1 MAGNEVSLAQGERL
15 RLARQQ
21 AGHKTATD
29 GWNAVKRSTKSS
41 ISKDAYIQ
49 HENGHRSLKSQAR
62 DYAAGYGV
70 PEEWLVWGKN
80 PPEWAGGDESSERP
94 RSIPIISW
102 VAAGD
107 LADPSHHLPEGSETL
122 ELGDLGPGEFFAT
135 RVRGDS
141 MDRIAPDDALLVVNR
156 QDIDLVRGGRYIF
169 TLGGKTTF
177 KRYGEDPPHLLPES
191 LNPSHHPRILKP
203 ADKWSVVGRVRK
215 VIIDV

>member
-62 DYAAGYGV
+62 DYAAAYSV

-80 PPEWAGGDESSERP
+80 PPEWAGGPDGSSRP
-94 RSIPIISW
+94 RTIPVISW

-107 LADPSHHLPEGSETL
+107 LADPTHQLPYGSETV
-122 ELGDLGPGEFFAT
+122 ELGELGPGEYFAT

-141 MDRIAPDDALLVVNR
+141 MDRIAPDDALLIVNR
-156 QDIDLVRGGRYIF
+156 QDIHLVRGGRYIF
-169 TLGGKTTF
+169 SLSGKTTF

-191 LNPSHHPRILKP
+191 LNPSHQPRILK
-203 ADKWSVVGRVRK
+203 AGDKWSVVGRVRK
-215 VIIDV
+215 VIIDI